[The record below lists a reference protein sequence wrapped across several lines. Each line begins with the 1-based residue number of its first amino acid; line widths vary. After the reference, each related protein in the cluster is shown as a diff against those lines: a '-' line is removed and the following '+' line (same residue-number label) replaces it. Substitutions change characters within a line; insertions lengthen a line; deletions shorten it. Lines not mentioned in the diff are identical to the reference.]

1 METPFLILIKNWKLN
16 LYKKSSKLFSKLSFQ
31 YLRSRRPCFDTSNPM
46 RSITIDR
53 SIELSNRE
61 LRGAIGRRGKEGRV
75 SCRGRGTIEEDRVRV
90 SLAVA
95 EELGR
100 GLVLPRLP
108 HERPQKVTHIS
119 GQREL
124 GWPRARGTYPAH
136 DFSPL
141 VSIDLDILSVN
152 IRLSKC
158 LLFFPSTRIQD
169 FSSKLFSNF
178 IVGESLKLKA
188 ELMSRFLLYCCSFE
202 GIFWSKRNL
211 KNFERHD

>member
-1 METPFLILIKNWKLN
+1 M
-16 LYKKSSKLFSKLSFQ
+16 YKKSSKLFSKLSFDEK
-31 YLRSRRPCFDTSNPM
+31 RFTFDRARKPCFDTSNPM

-53 SIELSNRE
+53 SIDRSSYL
-61 LRGAIGRRGKEGRV
+61 IGNWEGRSRRGKEGKV

-141 VSIDLDILSVN
+141 VFHWSRYPPRKHPSIRMS
-152 IRLSKC
+152 SS
-158 LLFFPSTRIQD
+158 FFPPSFRFEFKI
-169 FSSKLFSNF
+169 FHRNCIAIF
-178 IVGESLKLKA
+178 VAGESLKLK
-188 ELMSRFLLYCCSFE
+188 
-202 GIFWSKRNL
+202 IFASSK
-211 KNFERHD
+211 

>member
-1 METPFLILIKNWKLN
+1 MKAN
-16 LYKKSSKLFSKLSFQ
+16 LYKKSSKLFSKLSFDEK
-31 YLRSRRPCFDTSNPM
+31 RFTFDRARKPCFDTSNPM

-53 SIELSNRE
+53 SIDRSSYL
-61 LRGAIGRRGKEGRV
+61 IGNWEGRSRRGKEGKV

-141 VSIDLDILSVN
+141 VFHWSRYPPRKHPSIRMS
-152 IRLSKC
+152 SS
-158 LLFFPSTRIQD
+158 FFPPSFRFEFKIFHRNCNLCCWRIVKIKD
-169 FSSKLFSNF
+169 FCFFEIILRSWIAQF
-178 IVGESLKLKA
+178 
-188 ELMSRFLLYCCSFE
+188 YCN
-202 GIFWSKRNL
+202 W
-211 KNFERHD
+211 